1 MRGAVILRDWREVRR
16 TCLALA
22 DCGAWVVGVGGTA
35 LLRDG
40 SSPGVVAL
48 ALVSTSVQAA
58 SGVSTALYR
67 GRYRFGSFDE
77 VRGVMATWL
86 VTVLV
91 AVAAVAVT
99 PLNATVGDLVTGSVA
114 ALLLMAGVRY
124 SIRAA
129 IERRA
134 QRGATERERLL
145 VYGADTVEAEVV
157 RAMLLDRNSPYI
169 PVALLDDDPA
179 LRRRRIMGISV
190 VGSRSD
196 LACAAARFQVDT
208 LLVGRPNA
216 PASLLRDLKDLAAA
230 AGLRIK
236 VVQAVADLGDDGV
249 DIGHI
254 RELQPSDLL
263 GRHTVQTDVASIAC
277 YVTGKRVLVTGA
289 GGSIGSELCR
299 VIRPYDPSELMLL
312 DRDESALHAV
322 KLSLDGRAMLDSDD
336 VILADIRD
344 VEHVHHIF
352 TTRRPQVVFHAAA
365 LKHLPMLEQYPCEAV
380 KTNVWG
386 TLAVLQA
393 AVASGVE
400 RFVNISTDKA
410 ADPTSVLGYSKRIGE
425 RLTAA
430 MTSRRGVFL
439 SVRFGN
445 VLGSRGSVL
454 IAFAEQAARGGPLTV
469 TDPDVTRYFMTVQ
482 EAVELVIQ
490 AGAIGSHGEVLVL
503 DMGEPVRIADVA
515 HRIAA
520 TTGGGVGVVYTGL
533 RSGEKVNEVLFGIG
547 ERDDRP
553 QHPLISQ
560 VAVPP
565 LDPLFVL
572 QLDPSSDRA
581 SLVESVQRLC
591 SHRHIC
597 SLRANEHRSGV
608 DRHDD
613 VHPPEQLQIFDV
625 NDVVDGARASEF
637 LS

>member
-1 MRGAVILRDWREVRR
+1 VVFGDWRHARR
-16 TCLALA
+16 TFLAMA
-22 DCGAWVVGVGGTA
+22 DCCAWVAGIGGFA
-35 LLRDG
+35 LLRSG
-40 SSPGVVAL
+40 VPGDIVAL
-48 ALVSTSVQAA
+48 ALVSISVQAA
-58 SGVSTALYR
+58 SGVATALYR

-77 VRGVMATWL
+77 VRGVVATWL
-86 VTVLV
+86 VTLFV
-91 AVAAVAVT
+91 AVATVLLT
-99 PLNATVGDLVTGSVA
+99 PLGRSLDVLLTGSVT
-114 ALLLMAGVRY
+114 ALLLMAGMRY

-129 IERRA
+129 IEWRA
-134 QRGATERERLL
+134 QRGAIEQERLL
-145 VYGADTVEAEVV
+145 VYGAGTAAAEVV
-157 RAMLLDRNSPYI
+157 RAMLLDPSSPYV
-169 PVALLDDDPA
+169 PVALLEDDPA
-179 LRRRRIMGISV
+179 LRHRRIMGISV

-196 LACAAARFQVDT
+196 MAGAAAKYQVET

-216 PASLLRDLKDLAAA
+216 PAPLLRNLKELAAG
-230 AGLRIK
+230 AGLRVK

-263 GRHTVQTDVASIAC
+263 GRHTVQTDVASIAG

-299 VIRPYDPSELMLL
+299 VLRSYEPAELMML

-322 KLSLDGRAMLDSDD
+322 QLSLDGRALLDSDE

-344 VEHVHHIF
+344 VDHLHCLF
-352 TTRRPQVVFHAAA
+352 MARQPQVVFHAAA
-365 LKHLPMLEQYPCEAV
+365 LKHLPMLEQYPGEAI

-386 TLAVLQA
+386 TLGVLRA
-393 AVASGVE
+393 AVACGVE

-410 ADPTSVLGYSKRIGE
+410 ADPSSVLGYSKRIGE

-430 MTSRRGVFL
+430 MMTERGVYL

-454 IAFAEQAARGGPLTV
+454 ISFAAQAARGGPLTV

-490 AGAIGSHGEVLVL
+490 AGAIGSHGQVLVL

-520 TTGGGVGVVYTGL
+520 NAGDGVGVVYTGL
-533 RSGEKVNEVLFGIG
+533 RQGEKVHEVLFGMG
-547 ERDDRP
+547 ESDVRP
-553 QHPLISQ
+553 QHQLISH
-560 VAVPP
+560 VVVPP
-565 LDPLFVL
+565 IDPLVALELDPRGERGDLLERL
-572 QLDPSSDRA
+572 QGLCA
-581 SLVESVQRLC
+581 LVHDG
-591 SHRHIC
+591 HR
-597 SLRANEHRSGV
+597 GDV
-608 DRHDD
+608 DRLDAVRPD
-613 VHPPEQLQIFDV
+613 TQLQMFDV
-625 NDVVDGARASEF
+625 IDVLVDGPRTPEL